1 MGGHFLTYAFIL
13 DSSQSAMNEVS
24 GIPRRSWWSTAFRFD
39 SADNRDSF
47 QPNHNLHFSTQPL
60 FVFSTQYTIGFNWP
74 KKQKDSFYHFE
85 NRFKDFTN
93 MDQNT
98 IIFVVWQPI
107 WIVGEGLCQLCHQE
121 VLNDE
126 LSNACVSHV
135 YWQPYWE
142 RSLAR
147 MQSLFLCPAATGKLI
162 TFPQCMVHVVSILSG
177 MLRASVLPRGENIV

>member
-1 MGGHFLTYAFIL
+1 
-13 DSSQSAMNEVS
+13 MNEVS

-93 MDQNT
+93 MDQNI

-126 LSNACVSHV
+126 LSMCITCLLTAVLREESCKNA
-135 YWQPYWE
+135 
-142 RSLAR
+142 
-147 MQSLFLCPAATGKLI
+147 I
-162 TFPQCMVHVVSILSG
+162 TFLVSSG
-177 MLRASVLPRGENIV
+177 QGKTYYISMHGPRGVYIKWDAQSICTATRWKYCVKIHLLWEEICFLI

>member
-1 MGGHFLTYAFIL
+1 
-13 DSSQSAMNEVS
+13 MNEVS

-126 LSNACVSHV
+126 LSMCITCLLTAVLREESCKNA
-135 YWQPYWE
+135 
-142 RSLAR
+142 
-147 MQSLFLCPAATGKLI
+147 I
-162 TFPQCMVHVVSILSG
+162 TFLMSSG
-177 MLRASVLPRGENIV
+177 HGKTHYISTMHGPRGVYIKWDAQSICTATRWKYCVKIHLLWEEICFLI